1 MSSKDWP
8 TARRSTVVDVGKL
21 KEDLWTLLQG
31 DGAGSPTRVVDF
43 QQALHRLP
51 ERMPPPAK
59 PESISI
65 AQAFYCLL
73 HLANEPPALGTK
85 WTNVGRERPASGTE
99 LFNEA
104 LSEALRKK
112 HEFRKEE
119 VEKFKV
125 GLLKVDCFIKV
136 GEEYFEE
143 AGQRHAVEL
152 VGERGG
158 LAVRLRDVAR
168 PTQPEMGTKPAAAKK
183 GKAAK

>member
-1 MSSKDWP
+1 M
-8 TARRSTVVDVGKL
+8 
-21 KEDLWTLLQG
+21 
-31 DGAGSPTRVVDF
+31 VDF

-104 LSEALRKK
+104 LSAALRKK
-112 HEFRKEE
+112 HEFSKEE

-152 VGERGG
+152 VGHGQRPRHMARTNPCGG
-158 LAVRLRDVAR
+158 GRAHGDTEHCRVTPAGHAIASPSTATTRSCCTCVSPGCSGSVIALR
-168 PTQPEMGTKPAAAKK
+168 E
-183 GKAAK
+183 